1 VCDAWDDTM
10 RTYKTQTL
18 AVRLKPETKAAL
30 REVAGQEQR
39 SLANMLEV
47 MIREYVAGHP
57 GAAER
62 VPPLAQ
68 RDAGR

>member
-1 VCDAWDDTM
+1 M

-18 AVRLKPETKAAL
+18 TVRLKPETKAAL

-47 MIREYVAGHP
+47 MIRWYVAEHP
-57 GAAER
+57 AAAER
-62 VPPLAQ
+62 VPPLASSQ
-68 RDAGR
+68 ARE